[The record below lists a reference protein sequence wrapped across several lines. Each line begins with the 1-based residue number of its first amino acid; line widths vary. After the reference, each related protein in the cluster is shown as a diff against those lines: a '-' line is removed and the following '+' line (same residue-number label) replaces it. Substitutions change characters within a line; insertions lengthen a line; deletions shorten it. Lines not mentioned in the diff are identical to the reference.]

1 MGGPNHFLPLLM
13 VQKKM
18 APWRW
23 YLALLEIF
31 CKGSKYPERVIDP
44 ANILPLCGCLERI
57 FKYPE
62 LVPDPANILLLCASS
77 ERIFKYPELVVD
89 PLLSRSWRTRSCI
102 HPSWL
107 ASWENRC
114 RGHGRSCKLYLSSS
128 STLFCLLLLLAMPI
142 AHPHPHSEALHWWY
156 FLEDIQDI
164 LSQQGTQ

>member
-1 MGGPNHFLPLLM
+1 
-13 VQKKM
+13 M
-18 APWRW
+18 APW

-89 PLLSRSWRTRSCI
+89 PLLSRS
-102 HPSWL
+102 
-107 ASWENRC
+107 
-114 RGHGRSCKLYLSSS
+114 
-128 STLFCLLLLLAMPI
+128 
-142 AHPHPHSEALHWWY
+142 
-156 FLEDIQDI
+156 
-164 LSQQGTQ
+164 